1 MTFEELTQLLADP
14 SFDES
19 QFVDFKAEVIANKV
33 DDLAKDISSFANS
46 MGGCLFIGVG
56 NDKSFNNNDIQYPI
70 SNWKSMDSED
80 ISNATRLKI
89 AKFLSHNLHFTVTPI
104 ARPHQAD
111 PILVIEVPTSET
123 ICGYRPAHDKAWEF
137 WHRLDRQNS
146 PMGIA
151 QIIGKSLGTHHYME
165 QLTISREFTQLLIRR
180 VGMIDMAIH
189 QAYQNMKDGK
199 FLVGQFLP
207 KESANNIG
215 YLKDMVISEAEKAY
229 ANLASLAFLS
239 ANISTNLKQLAIS
252 LTNKLVKITSKD
264 SIWNVSNDKLDSLK
278 KKSITSPFDP
288 RLHFLA
294 ESNALIKDYQ
304 SLLNVKE
311 EIDQKIADLEAAN
324 GSSLSSALASR
335 QVG

>member
-33 DDLAKDISSFANS
+33 DALAKDISSFANS
-46 MGGCLFIGVG
+46 MGGRLFIGVG
-56 NDKSFNNNDIQYPI
+56 NDKSFNNTGIQYPI

-89 AKFLSHNLHFTVTPI
+89 SKFLSHNLHFTVTPI

-123 ICGYRPAHDKAWEF
+123 ICGYRPTHDKAWEF

-165 QLTISREFTQLLIRR
+165 QLTISREFAKLLIRR
-180 VGMIDMAIH
+180 VGMVEIAIH
-189 QAYQNMKDGK
+189 QAYQNVRDGK
-199 FLVGQFLP
+199 FLVGQLIQKNLINKIGHL
-207 KESANNIG
+207 KE
-215 YLKDMVISEAEKAY
+215 MVVSESEKTY
-229 ANLASLAFLS
+229 ENLSSLAFLS
-239 ANISTNLKQLAIS
+239 ANISTDLKQLAIS
-252 LTNKLVKITSKD
+252 LTNKLAKITAKN
-264 SIWNVSNDKLDSLK
+264 SIWSLPNDQLDKLK
-278 KKSITSPFDP
+278 ANPITQPYDT
-288 RLHFLA
+288 RVYLLE

-324 GSSLSSALASR
+324 GSSFSSALASR